1 MLKLWARLAILVKKR
16 VRDSIIAKIALVLS
30 LVVVFCTTYLLIL
43 PALTIST
50 GNSSSVF
57 QSQDGSSSQVES
69 TVESSQENNQTE
81 NSSQTTSTESSQ
93 EKKDMSQAGTLNAET
108 SDITVNVSYE
118 DNTFSEPVQLKV
130 KPVEDTSAIDNK
142 LTTLLSESKQ
152 ELSQAHSYD
161 ISFVTDDGRE
171 VEPSKDVKV
180 SMNFKNDLSTS
191 DDKQAGWKLYHF
203 VDNDINQVQDLT
215 ESTDTDIKETGDGA
229 VESVDFKSNTFST
242 YTLAGVTYADFS
254 GYLTGYTY
262 DEKTVQ
268 KDLSTEEL
276 TVSLKLTF
284 NINQTN
290 LAKEK
295 RYYLALPDDTSIGK
309 DIKLETEYT
318 GRDKNN
324 VDAFKYQFKKDNNK
338 YYLLITFLD
347 SYVAKMENGVQ
358 SNGYIDYEAVFG
370 LTHETSHDG
379 YTVKF
384 SDGVTIEIPADKI
397 TKNYDLSTSKTGKV
411 SYDGDTPY
419 INYTVTVDSK
429 YGTPGKIDLT
439 DTLTASGISIADVDN
454 VSITKSTYAGSTSN
468 VTSTETVSK
477 SPTFDTANGTWS
489 LTLDQLTSDGTDSD
503 GNAIGHFYT
512 ITYRYKVADLTAGE
526 NVTASNT
533 VNAVSKDD
541 SDKRETSSSTSVDLK
556 LNEVKKSGTYDSST
570 GKITWTIT
578 VNPNGNDIAG
588 AILKDSFLSEA
599 SDLKI
604 SPSDTGYTIQ
614 YDSSGNVS
622 KIKFNA
628 VSDGKN
634 TNNYTIT
641 YTTDV
646 TDTGWSS
653 SKVKNTV
660 TLDDDG
666 DTTTT
671 DDQTKDSSS
680 PSVPGS
686 GDLTKTFVSEE
697 DTDDSDVKV
706 LKWKTKIT
714 MPASGVIEKG
724 TNFRDFLT
732 DPYNQNSEVHWYTK
746 AQLQDL
752 YKKLVKFFGDSKFTL
767 KACQKPWDGY
777 TNYEDLDNNTKY
789 TEFQI
794 ILTDDFKSSKNI
806 VLQYQSTAKLNGNA
820 NLDFWNTISSAD
832 HSSQAKYHH
841 TDNSNVIKMDGDE
854 NHATTKKTST
864 DGVVT
869 WKVKVNLSDDAT
881 SMTVTDT
888 LPEGVSLTGL
898 TYGQHWGQISA
909 VISGTS
915 ITSGENGWGT
925 YNINLTGSI
934 SDDNVVTLNFSTT
947 DGKTLKNN
955 IGGNNDF
962 WLTFTTTYN
971 NLPEEGTL
979 VTDTLTNTVSV
990 IVDGDQD
997 YGSDS
1002 QTQIITF
1009 GKDKQVVKPIT
1020 KTGSWDNNNRALHYS
1035 LSINPSAED
1044 LVDGTD
1050 ELTLTDV
1057 LTFYGEDIS
1066 VALNQSSVKLYY
1078 ADSGEEVPTSEWSW
1092 KVSLTDNGYGTYTS
1106 TLTVTLKDATAYT
1119 LSYDYL
1125 VSKENPDTSKTY
1137 WPKNTATLSGV
1148 SNGSAKKEVTVA
1160 WSKIGTDAGIDTE
1173 KSYTINKVDADNYG
1187 LGLANAVFTVYK
1199 YDGDDNDSNDK
1210 AIATYTTDANGHITI
1225 TKSNLPSTFTEG
1237 KFYYF
1242 KETKAPSGY
1251 ELPDSPRKYYFY
1263 YNTENTITPTGVL
1276 SGAVNLAKVSDSAYV
1291 ENEKIKTIDLTIN
1304 KKWFTADGDETS
1316 RSDGSI
1322 TYDVIQVATAEDRT
1336 STESTY
1342 LSGETLSHDD
1352 DWTKTY
1358 TELPVS
1364 GTDSSGNAVTYTY
1377 YVKENAVSGYDTS
1390 YTNSNNDVPTEEAAD
1405 MAIASDSA
1413 TITIRNT
1420 AQKQYDLP
1428 ETGGN
1433 GTQWHYIAGAVLSL
1447 LAIGLL
1453 IFKVYKRYQIGGRL

>member
-1 MLKLWARLAILVKKR
+1 
-16 VRDSIIAKIALVLS
+16 
-30 LVVVFCTTYLLIL
+30 
-43 PALTIST
+43 
-50 GNSSSVF
+50 
-57 QSQDGSSSQVES
+57 
-69 TVESSQENNQTE
+69 
-81 NSSQTTSTESSQ
+81 
-93 EKKDMSQAGTLNAET
+93 
-108 SDITVNVSYE
+108 
-118 DNTFSEPVQLKV
+118 
-130 KPVEDTSAIDNK
+130 
-142 LTTLLSESKQ
+142 
-152 ELSQAHSYD
+152 
-161 ISFVTDDGRE
+161 
-171 VEPSKDVKV
+171 
-180 SMNFKNDLSTS
+180 
-191 DDKQAGWKLYHF
+191 
-203 VDNDINQVQDLT
+203 
-215 ESTDTDIKETGDGA
+215 
-229 VESVDFKSNTFST
+229 
-242 YTLAGVTYADFS
+242 
-254 GYLTGYTY
+254 
-262 DEKTVQ
+262 
-268 KDLSTEEL
+268 
-276 TVSLKLTF
+276 
-284 NINQTN
+284 
-290 LAKEK
+290 
-295 RYYLALPDDTSIGK
+295 
-309 DIKLETEYT
+309 
-318 GRDKNN
+318 
-324 VDAFKYQFKKDNNK
+324 
-338 YYLLITFLD
+338 
-347 SYVAKMENGVQ
+347 
-358 SNGYIDYEAVFG
+358 
-370 LTHETSHDG
+370 
-379 YTVKF
+379 
-384 SDGVTIEIPADKI
+384 
-397 TKNYDLSTSKTGKV
+397 
-411 SYDGDTPY
+411 
-419 INYTVTVDSK
+419 
-429 YGTPGKIDLT
+429 
-439 DTLTASGISIADVDN
+439 
-454 VSITKSTYAGSTSN
+454 
-468 VTSTETVSK
+468 VSK